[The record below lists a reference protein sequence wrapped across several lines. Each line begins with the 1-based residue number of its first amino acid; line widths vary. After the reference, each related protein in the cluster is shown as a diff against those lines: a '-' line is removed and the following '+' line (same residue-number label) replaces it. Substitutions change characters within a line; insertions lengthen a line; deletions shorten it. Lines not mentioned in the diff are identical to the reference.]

1 MVVGSGRRA
10 RTAPHIVLFDHAQP
24 QAGRD
29 TLKEFADDERAY
41 ETANAWVPWLQ
52 LARAAHWRMR
62 GDYAAARA
70 EYANCLQNHDSAAS
84 TRGQFWPK
92 ATAGMIE
99 TLSELAEFQEA
110 RLLGETALAE
120 CEQHGIGMLSH
131 GIARALALVEGRLEA
146 YDQAARRI
154 ERVIAEQLAYGVAGL
169 QLGASYEARARI
181 GIWAADADAIEK
193 FGRLTAQVYRHGR

>member
-99 TLSELAEFQEA
+99 TLTRRTHRAVVIRWFQP
-110 RLLGETALAE
+110 RP
-120 CEQHGIGMLSH
+120 S
-131 GIARALALVEGRLEA
+131 ARASSRSGS
-146 YDQAARRI
+146 
-154 ERVIAEQLAYGVAGL
+154 
-169 QLGASYEARARI
+169 ASNSRP
-181 GIWAADADAIEK
+181 
-193 FGRLTAQVYRHGR
+193 